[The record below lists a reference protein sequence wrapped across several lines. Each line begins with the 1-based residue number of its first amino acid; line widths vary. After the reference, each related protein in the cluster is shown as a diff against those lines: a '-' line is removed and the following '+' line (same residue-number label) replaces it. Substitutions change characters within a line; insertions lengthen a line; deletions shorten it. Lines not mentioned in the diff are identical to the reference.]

1 MIDQIVMNAS
11 ELAKKEWRVEEGD
24 IKGNYRVTVEGRV
37 VAFMIDRE
45 IAEQIVR
52 EHNALPILKALCL
65 KVSKLDNFGQVYEDG
80 VVAVEDAKAVLSD
93 DNELAKQE
101 FRYEGQTEKEK

>member
-1 MIDQIVMNAS
+1 MNV
-11 ELAKKEWRVEEGD
+11 EHKEWRVEEGD

-52 EHNALPILKALCL
+52 DHNFLLKALCL
-65 KVSKLDNFGQVYEDG
+65 KISKLGNFGQVYAVIED
-80 VVAVEDAKAVLSD
+80 AVEDAKAVLND
-93 DNELAKQE
+93 RGETELARQE
-101 FRYEGQTEKEK
+101 FRYEGCE